1 MAIQPDVFI
10 SYAADTKPLAEELTR
25 VLKREGIHTWA
36 DFDLK
41 PGQLWKDKIEQAVER
56 AHSFV
61 ILLSP
66 RRRASRWNE
75 SEWQAALTSVWSD
88 SNKMILPVMVGG
100 TEPPPFLRNWV
111 SLNIAADAETVEWT
125 SQVLQV
131 LRSKR
136 NKVEN
141 PDKRDRQQRF
151 DEMERAAEEWSRRE
165 SVHEHRK
172 PDLQP

>member
-1 MAIQPDVFI
+1 
-10 SYAADTKPLAEELTR
+10 
-25 VLKREGIHTWA
+25 
-36 DFDLK
+36 
-41 PGQLWKDKIEQAVER
+41 
-56 AHSFV
+56 
-61 ILLSP
+61 
-66 RRRASRWNE
+66 
-75 SEWQAALTSVWSD
+75 
-88 SNKMILPVMVGG
+88 MILPVMVGG

-111 SLNIAADAETVEWT
+111 SLNITADAETAEWT